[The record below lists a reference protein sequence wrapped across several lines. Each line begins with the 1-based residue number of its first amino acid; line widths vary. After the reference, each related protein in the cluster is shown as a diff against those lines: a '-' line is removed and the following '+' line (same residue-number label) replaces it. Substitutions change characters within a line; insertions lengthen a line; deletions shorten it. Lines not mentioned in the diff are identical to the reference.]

1 MIDRESDVSGSD
13 LMRRTSCVLV
23 CAFALG
29 TAGCN
34 TLNNQQVGTGVGG
47 AVGATLGAVIGNE
60 LGGTTGA
67 IIAGIG
73 GGVLGGLIG
82 GEIGRQLDEADRE
95 RASQA
100 TLQALERSEV
110 EVASAPR
117 PAVRESLPTS
127 SRPRRQ
133 PEAVVSSSPVV
144 AWDSDENEDVNG
156 TAQVVDAEV
165 DTANRECRTVREIAY
180 IGGEEIA
187 QNTRYCRDPE
197 GSGWTKVA

>member
-1 MIDRESDVSGSD
+1 
-13 LMRRTSCVLV
+13 
-23 CAFALG
+23 
-29 TAGCN
+29 
-34 TLNNQQVGTGVGG
+34 
-47 AVGATLGAVIGNE
+47 VIGNE

-67 IIAGIG
+67 LVAGIG

-82 GEIGRQLDEADRE
+82 GEIGGRLDEADRE

-110 EVASAPR
+110 EAASAPQ
-117 PAVRESLPTS
+117 PTVGESLPVT
-127 SRPRRQ
+127 PVPQRQ
-133 PEAVVSSSPVV
+133 PEPVVASSPVV
-144 AWDSDENEDVNG
+144 AWDSDENEDVSG
-156 TAQVVDAEV
+156 TAEVVDAEI

-187 QNTRYCRDPE
+187 QESQYCRDPA